1 MKKLLIA
8 SFALLM
14 GITTASAQEYYERG
28 VFNHVGLNVSAS
40 TEGIGVG
47 VAAPITDYLEL
58 SAGVNF
64 MPGVKI
70 KGDVNVDYNLGAL
83 PAQVTIPNHDKVKIT
98 GNLKRTTMD
107 VKLNIY
113 PFGGNS
119 TFFVAGGFSF
129 GGEKLGKLT
138 GHSDAIQSAITTFP
152 TFKDVILNSI
162 SAELD
167 KYNVKFDENGDITIV
182 MCTTASSYKG
192 IEGNAALGSNA
203 MVAYWRKFPGK
214 SINPGDNI
222 YIYGPMSEEEA
233 SLWTSQGINGEMN
246 FTQASLTLAENQQVN
261 FKPFCKW
268 KAPAPS
274 DRSLTFEISDPSVI
288 TLSEDGNTLY
298 TSGPGTST
306 ITATTISGYQST
318 MTVSVKEV
326 QELVDV
332 TKSKWGASFS
342 STYNV
347 GWRFLNNTVVDLV
360 VTRVAMMVP
369 DGSGGY
375 QEVVS
380 QDDLNLLAR
389 ASNGSASGELRVK
402 EENVTKLPTSILRIT
417 YTYNGNPYTIDVPF
431 SNP

>member
-167 KYNVKFDENGDITIV
+167 KYNVKFDENGDINGDIRVKNFRPYVGLGVGRLVPKHRVGFRFEAGCQFMGKIKVYQDNKEV
-182 MCTTASSYKG
+182 M
-192 IEGNAALGSNA
+192 
-203 MVAYWRKFPGK
+203 
-214 SINPGDNI
+214 INELNDSDDDLSKI
-222 YIYGPMSEEEA
+222 IDK
-233 SLWTSQGINGEMN
+233 WTVYPV
-246 FTQASLTLAENQQVN
+246 LKL
-261 FKPFCKW
+261 
-268 KAPAPS
+268 
-274 DRSLTFEISDPSVI
+274 
-288 TLSEDGNTLY
+288 
-298 TSGPGTST
+298 T
-306 ITATTISGYQST
+306 ITG
-318 MTVSVKEV
+318 
-326 QELVDV
+326 
-332 TKSKWGASFS
+332 
-342 STYNV
+342 
-347 GWRFLNNTVVDLV
+347 
-360 VTRVAMMVP
+360 
-369 DGSGGY
+369 
-375 QEVVS
+375 
-380 QDDLNLLAR
+380 
-389 ASNGSASGELRVK
+389 
-402 EENVTKLPTSILRIT
+402 RI
-417 YTYNGNPYTIDVPF
+417 F
-431 SNP
+431 